1 MSMIEDL
8 ENLPDIDFVEKDVDT
23 LLEAMVTE
31 YESAYEE
38 STGESK
44 TLADGDPVRIWI
56 YSQALRIYAA
66 YQLIDQAAKYNL
78 LRYSSG
84 DYLENLGARV
94 GVNRAEATAATTTQR
109 FTLSAAQESAVAI
122 ASGTQVSAGGSIY
135 FATTEYAEVVA
146 GDTYV
151 DVTVECTETGTD
163 GNGYLAGQITTLV
176 DPIQYVSSTTNTSTS
191 QGGTDEEDDDT
202 LKGRIFQKPES
213 FSVAGPVG
221 AYEYFTKECNSSII
235 DVSVTSASPG
245 EVDVC
250 FILTDGELP
259 DSTLISEVEEYLS
272 DDSRRPLTDNV
283 TVSAPETV
291 SYDIEATY
299 YIKSSDKTSA
309 STIQTAVTSAV
320 DDYVIWQKSI
330 IGRDI
335 NPSQLISDI
344 IGAGAKRVVITS
356 PEYTEVSDTQVALEG
371 TVNLTYGGLEDE

>member
-1 MSMIEDL
+1 MSTVDAL

-31 YESAYEE
+31 YESAYES

-78 LRYSSG
+78 LRYSTG

-94 GVNRAEATAATTTQR
+94 GVTRAEATAATTTQR

-122 ASGTQVSAGGSIY
+122 TSGTQVSAGGSVY
-135 FATTEYAEVVA
+135 FATTEYAEVAA

-151 DVTVECTETGTD
+151 DVTVECTETGTA

-176 DPIQYVSSTTNTSTS
+176 DPIQYVASTTNTATS
-191 QGGTDEEDDDT
+191 QGGTDQEDDDT

-213 FSVAGPVG
+213 FSVAGPTG
-221 AYEYFTKECNSSII
+221 AYEYFTKEYNSSII
-235 DVSVTSASPG
+235 DVGVTSANPG

-272 DDSRRPLTDNV
+272 DDTRRPLTDNV

-291 SYDIEATY
+291 AYDIEATY
-299 YIKSSDKTSA
+299 YIKTSDKTSA
-309 STIQTAVTSAV
+309 STIQTAVTTAV
-320 DDYVIWQKSI
+320 DEYVVWQKSV

-335 NPSQLISDI
+335 NPSQLVSDI

-356 PEYTEVSDTQVALEG
+356 PEYTKVSDTQVALEG
-371 TVNLTYGGLEDE
+371 TINLTYGGLEDE

>member
-1 MSMIEDL
+1 MSTVDAL

-31 YESAYEE
+31 YESAYET

-78 LRYSSG
+78 LRYSTG

-94 GVNRAEATAATTTQR
+94 GVTRAEATAATTTQR

-122 ASGTQVSAGGSIY
+122 ASGTQVSAGGSVY
-135 FATTEYAEVVA
+135 FATTEYAEVAA

-176 DPIQYVSSTTNTSTS
+176 DPIRYVASTTNTATS

-213 FSVAGPVG
+213 FSVAGPTG
-221 AYEYFTKECNSSII
+221 AYEYFTKEYNSSII
-235 DVSVTSASPG
+235 DVGVTSANPG

-259 DSTLISEVEEYLS
+259 DSTLISEVAEYLS
-272 DDSRRPLTDNV
+272 DDTRRPLTDNV

-291 SYDIEATY
+291 AYDIEATY
-299 YIKSSDKTSA
+299 YIKTSDKTSA
-309 STIQTAVTSAV
+309 STIQTAVTTAV
-320 DDYVIWQKSI
+320 DEYVVWQKSV

-344 IGAGAKRVVITS
+344 ISAGAKRVVITS

-371 TVNLTYGGLEDE
+371 TINLTYGGLEDE